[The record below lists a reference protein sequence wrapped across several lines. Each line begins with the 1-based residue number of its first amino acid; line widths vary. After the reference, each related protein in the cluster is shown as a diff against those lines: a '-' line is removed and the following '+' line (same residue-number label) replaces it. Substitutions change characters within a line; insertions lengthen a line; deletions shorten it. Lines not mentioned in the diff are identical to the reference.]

1 MTAHRSVNEI
11 LAQLATLNDQ
21 PVQVEGIL
29 ELQSEGFEL
38 LHYPKAERQS
48 GPAEGEHQYQASIWV
63 GFGNGSLQPNTEVLE
78 RWVGK
83 RVRIHGVISSYLA
96 LPPVGSLGRG
106 GFGPWGFWP
115 AQIEPYS
122 VQRVTAEE
130 RRENAV

>member
-1 MTAHRSVNEI
+1 MTAHRSVNDV

-29 ELQSEGFEL
+29 RLQSEGFEL
-38 LHYPKAERQS
+38 LHYPKAERQF
-48 GPAEGEHQYQASIWV
+48 GPVEGEHQYQPSIWL
-63 GFGNGSLQPNTEVLE
+63 GFGNGSLQPNTEALE

-83 RVRIHGVISSYLA
+83 RVRIYGVINSYLA
-96 LPPVGSLGRG
+96 LPPFGSLGRG